1 MHKWLQKQAHF
12 FYWTRI
18 INKEYF
24 QDEAFWFELGLA
36 VLFLS
41 VPEKHSADGG
51 EWDRTSLLQICF
63 FPVPEERSLF

>member
-1 MHKWLQKQAHF
+1 MIAEAGPL

-24 QDEAFWFELGLA
+24 QDEAFWFELGLP

-41 VPEKHSADGG
+41 VPKKHLADGG
-51 EWDRTSLLQICF
+51 EWDRTSLLQVFF